1 VVDRA
6 FRLLGCFRT
15 GDTALSL
22 TSLSTRSG
30 IPKATSLRLLRR
42 LVEVGAVEQLADGTY
57 VLGLRLLELAS
68 LAPRGHGLRLAALP
82 HMQALHAAYGQHV
95 LLAVRDGHTSVLVE
109 RLSAHEAGKL
119 MYRVGGRMP
128 LHATGVGL
136 VLLAHVDDAT
146 REEVLSQPLLLEP
159 EGMQVTAAAV
169 RRRLELVRR
178 GGIAVMARKQPEPL
192 VSLAAPVYRHGEV
205 VAAVSVLADEGSLT
219 SPKLEAS
226 VRMTAAAISR
236 AVTAREEQHDRG
248 ERSFAWEPP
257 TSP

>member
-1 VVDRA
+1 MTREPVVDRA
-6 FRLLGCFRT
+6 FRILGSFRT

-22 TSLSTRSG
+22 TALSIRAG
-30 IPKATSLRLLRR
+30 LPKATALRLIRR
-42 LVEVGAVEQLADGTY
+42 LVDVGAMEQLTDGTY

-82 HMQALHAAYGQHV
+82 HMQALHAAFGHHV

-136 VLLAHVDDAT
+136 VLLAYVDDAT
-146 REEVLSQPLLLEP
+146 REDVLSQPLLLEP
-159 EGMQVTAAAV
+159 EGLRVTPDAV

-178 GGIAVMARKQPEPL
+178 SGIAIMARKQPEPL
-192 VSLAAPVYRHGEV
+192 VSLAAPVHRHGDV
-205 VAAVSVLADEGSLT
+205 VAAVSVLAPEGSLT
-219 SPKLEAS
+219 SPQLEAS
-226 VRMTAAAISR
+226 VRATAAAISQ
-236 AVTAREEQHDRG
+236 AVEARD
-248 ERSFAWEPP
+248 ERPP
-257 TSP
+257 R